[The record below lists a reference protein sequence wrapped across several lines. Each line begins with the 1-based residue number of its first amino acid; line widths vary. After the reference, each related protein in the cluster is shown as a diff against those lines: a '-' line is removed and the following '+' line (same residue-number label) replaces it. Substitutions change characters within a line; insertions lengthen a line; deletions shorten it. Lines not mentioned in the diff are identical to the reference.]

1 MNIGIDID
9 GVLNNYNNYQKK
21 EGKKYFKKK
30 IINPY
35 GYTLKEIFG
44 VTKEEDQEFWN
55 KHIINYVT
63 KFKARP
69 KAAKTIKKLHKNGH
83 KIIIITAR
91 SHHSISSENMRKI
104 LIKWLEENSIYY
116 DELIM
121 TNPNKLEICL
131 KKHIDIMIEDSPD
144 KIIPISTRIKTL
156 CFYAD
161 YNKFLKIKNVRHV
174 KSWKEIEQIINTE
187 KT

>member
-1 MNIGIDID
+1 
-9 GVLNNYNNYQKK
+9 
-21 EGKKYFKKK
+21 
-30 IINPY
+30 
-35 GYTLKEIFG
+35 
-44 VTKEEDQEFWN
+44 
-55 KHIINYVT
+55 
-63 KFKARP
+63 
-69 KAAKTIKKLHKNGH
+69 
-83 KIIIITAR
+83 
-91 SHHSISSENMRKI
+91 
-104 LIKWLEENSIYY
+104 
-116 DELIM
+116 M
-121 TNPNKLEICL
+121 TNTNKLEICL